1 MLLLFLLVPE
11 KAMNGKDMEKSAFL
25 SLRILET
32 TDIHSYIL
40 DFDYQ
45 KKKRTIEFGLSRTAG
60 LIQQAK
66 KEQPNTLLFDVG
78 DVIKGNTLADY
89 VASSNVL
96 YYTDIHPAYKSMN
109 LLQYDAATVG
119 NHEFNYG
126 LDYLLKSLQGAE
138 FPFVNANIYV
148 DDHNPYDQD
157 DIPFFTPYIILN
169 KDVQT
174 DGGQKTRIKVGVI
187 GLITPITAEWDKEHL
202 ENKVKIKNMQETA
215 KEVVPKMKAEGADI
229 VVALVHAGLQSDA
242 ELKEK
247 RGNNVRDISKVK
259 GIDVV
264 LYGHSHNLFPK
275 KGEKNTPLVKHT
287 KGRIAGKPAVQAGFW
302 GNHLGVIDLRLEKKG
317 DKWSIIDSKSVAKP
331 IIRIINDK
339 KVPVATPFEP
349 IEYLMQKY
357 HQDTLDFL
365 QKNN

>member
-1 MLLLFLLVPE
+1 MPE
-11 KAMNGKDMEKSAFL
+11 KIINGEEVEKPTL
-25 SLRILET
+25 VSLRLLET

-45 KKKRTIEFGLSRTAG
+45 EKRRTIEFGLNRTAS
-60 LIQQAK
+60 LIQQARK
-66 KEQPNTLLFDVG
+66 DQPNTLLFDVG
-78 DVIKGNTLADY
+78 DVIKGNALADY

-109 LLQYDAATVG
+109 LLKYDAATVG

-148 DDHNPYDQD
+148 DDHNQYNQD
-157 DIPFFTPYIILN
+157 DIHFFSPYIILN
-169 KDVQT
+169 KEVQT
-174 DGGQKTRIKVGVI
+174 ETGEKTIIKVGVM

-202 ENKVKIKNMQETA
+202 ENKVKIKNMEETA
-215 KEVVPKMKAEGADI
+215 KEIVPKMKAEGADI
-229 VVALVHAGLQSDA
+229 VVALVHAGLQSDR

-247 RGNNVRDISKVK
+247 RGNNVQDVSKVK

-264 LYGHSHNLFPK
+264 LYGHSHSLFPK
-275 KGEKNTPLVKHT
+275 KGEKNTLLVKHT
-287 KGRIAGKPAVQAGFW
+287 KGKIAGKPAVQAGFW
-302 GNHLGVIDLRLEKKG
+302 GNHLGIIDLRLEKKAG
-317 DKWSIIDSKSVAKP
+317 KWSIIESNSVAKP

-339 KVPVATPFEP
+339 KVPIVVPFEP

-365 QKNN
+365 EKNN

>member
-1 MLLLFLLVPE
+1 
-11 KAMNGKDMEKSAFL
+11 MNGKEVEKSTRV
-25 SLRILET
+25 SLRLLET

-40 DFDYQ
+40 DFDYE
-45 KKKRTIEFGLSRTAG
+45 KKRKTIEFGLNRTAS
-60 LIQQAK
+60 LIQQARK
-66 KEQPNTLLFDVG
+66 DQPNTLLFDVG
-78 DVIKGNTLADY
+78 DVIKGNALADY

-157 DIPFFTPYIILN
+157 DIHFFSPYIILN
-169 KDVQT
+169 KEVQT
-174 DGGQKTRIKVGVI
+174 DAGEKTMIKVGVI

-202 ENKVKIKNMQETA
+202 ANQVKIKNMEETA
-215 KEVVPKMKAEGADI
+215 KEIVPKMKAEGADI
-229 VVALVHAGLQSDA
+229 VVALVHAGLQSDG

-247 RGNNVRDISKVK
+247 RGNNVRDVSKVK

-264 LYGHSHNLFPK
+264 LFGHSHNLFPK

-287 KGRIAGKPAVQAGFW
+287 KGKIAGKPAVQAGFW
-302 GNHLGVIDLRLEKKG
+302 GNHLGIIDLKLEKKSG
-317 DKWSIIDSKSVAKP
+317 KWSIIESKSVAKP
-331 IIRIINDK
+331 IIRIINGK
-339 KVPVATPFEP
+339 KVPIVTPFEP

-357 HQDTLDFL
+357 QQDTLDFIE
-365 QKNN
+365 KNK